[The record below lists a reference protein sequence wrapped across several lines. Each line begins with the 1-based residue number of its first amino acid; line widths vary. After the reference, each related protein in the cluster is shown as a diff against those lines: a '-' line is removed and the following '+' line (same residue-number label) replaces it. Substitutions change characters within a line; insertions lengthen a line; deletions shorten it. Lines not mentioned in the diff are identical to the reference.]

1 MFTNEIGN
9 IRHSVH
15 SPENLNIYYEGKK
28 KMFLSNSELQV
39 CRIRQTQR
47 QLKLLALPCFQLKTS
62 QQTEKWNFSRKEQN
76 IFFPR
81 SKFQSITSLYPFYSK
96 NLKASTGHEYLQ
108 LTHISSKKGKISKNH
123 SSEKKR
129 VVSKSSVDGGRH
141 LGNGKLVWDIKTK
154 TRDR

>member
-1 MFTNEIGN
+1 MFMNEIGN

-62 QQTEKWNFSRKEQN
+62 PETEKWNFSRKEEN
-76 IFFPR
+76 FF
-81 SKFQSITSLYPFYSK
+81 SDQSFSPL
-96 NLKASTGHEYLQ
+96 LAC
-108 LTHISSKKGKISKNH
+108 THSIVRISK
-123 SSEKKR
+123 
-129 VVSKSSVDGGRH
+129 
-141 LGNGKLVWDIKTK
+141 LVQGMNIYN
-154 TRDR
+154 